1 MASTPEQLGK
11 YKIVRPVG
19 KGAMGV
25 VYEGFDT
32 IIERTVA
39 IKTIRTDELDP
50 SEAEEHSRRFLIE
63 AKAAG
68 KLNHPNIVAIY
79 DYGKEQNL
87 AYIVME
93 YVHGKELK
101 AYFDAGHHFD
111 TGEILRIMSQ
121 LLGALEMAHANGVVH
136 RDIKPANIFLTD
148 KGSVKLGDF
157 GIARIDSTHKT
168 HAGTILGT
176 PSYMS
181 PEQIKGESVDQ
192 RSDLYS
198 TGVILYQFLTGEKP
212 FSGSMVAVMH
222 KVLNEEPP
230 PPSTLNPQSPPA
242 MDLVIAKAMAK
253 DQSQRYSDAR
263 QFIIALRSAVRT
275 AEDAESEETRVINIK
290 DLGLIQEPRPDN
302 ASRTGTKLRDAT
314 RRDATLAGNEVE
326 IEFWRSIGD
335 SEEIA
340 DFEVYLRKYPNGHY
354 AELAQLKI
362 TKLRRAETTLTGKPD
377 ATSTLGQ
384 PGRIVEMRRK
394 AEDARRRAEEE
405 YLRAEEELKLAEES
419 QRKEQEAATQKA
431 ETVVTEALE
440 MQRTATALSRETD
453 AAIHSGELV
462 DAVKSIK
469 PRVDSVLQTA
479 GQIQSRLSDLL
490 VARELLQAGSQEK
503 AESALSMSV
512 ATQQTLHEALQRLE
526 SAVKQRVEAS
536 VRQAEAAI
544 EAARTATLALRQT
557 EPLSLQA
564 IQAGT
569 ILASADKISQ
579 AIAKTSSLANEADNH
594 IQAAYTERNWL
605 PADVLARFQS
615 ASAAN
620 EQLIQKLEQIGLNF
634 EEARRLAQEE
644 AKRRAEEEARL
655 QAEAARRAEDDAKL
669 RAQEETRRLAQE
681 EAKRRAVEEAR
692 LQAEAAR
699 RAEDDAKLR
708 AQEETRRLA
717 QEEAK
722 RRAEEEA
729 RLQAE
734 AARRAEDDAKLRAQE
749 VAKRRAEEATH
760 LQAEADATLIA
771 PVAMVGER
779 GTKPASQP
787 AKLERVAAQET
798 LAASVEKPKNAMLVP
813 AIVGGVIIVAAVG
826 WLAFKPEGQHV
837 APAPTPGAALTS
849 PEPSRPDTDT
859 STAQRQ
865 ADQTKAASQD
875 AELLRQQADQVA
887 KSKSLD
893 AKKALED
900 AKKLTDLKARETAM
914 KAAKDDARQA
924 EEARQAADAAQV
936 KAKAAAKA
944 EADAA
949 AKAKAEAMAKARNEA
964 EAAAKARS
972 DAEAKASAEA
982 ANRASADAAAK
993 AKAKSDAATKAR
1005 NEAEAAAKARSDAD
1019 AKASAE
1025 AASRASADAAAKAK
1039 ARAEPPTVKTPV
1051 TPSALFQ
1058 QAQVLEQS
1066 SMREAVKRYE
1076 EAGNAGYGPASK
1088 RLGEIYVAGAGNV
1101 GRDYVKSVKW
1111 YGRARDQGMDVGSAG
1126 K

>member
-1 MASTPEQLGK
+1 
-11 YKIVRPVG
+11 
-19 KGAMGV
+19 MGV

-644 AKRRAEEEARL
+644 AKRRA
-655 QAEAARRAEDDAKL
+655 
-669 RAQEETRRLAQE
+669 
-681 EAKRRAVEEAR
+681 VEEAR

-708 AQEETRRLA
+708 AQEETRLA

>member
-1 MASTPEQLGK
+1 
-11 YKIVRPVG
+11 
-19 KGAMGV
+19 MGV

-681 EAKRRAVEEAR
+681 EAKRRAEEEAR

-708 AQEETRRLA
+708 AQEETRLA

>member
-1 MASTPEQLGK
+1 
-11 YKIVRPVG
+11 
-19 KGAMGV
+19 MGV

-681 EAKRRAVEEAR
+681 EAKRRA
-692 LQAEAAR
+692 
-699 RAEDDAKLR
+699 
-708 AQEETRRLA
+708 
-717 QEEAK
+717 
-722 RRAEEEA
+722 EEEA

>member
-681 EAKRRAVEEAR
+681 EAKRRAEEEAR

-708 AQEETRRLA
+708 AQEETRLA

>member
-1 MASTPEQLGK
+1 
-11 YKIVRPVG
+11 
-19 KGAMGV
+19 MGV

-749 VAKRRAEEATH
+749 ETRLAQEEAKRRAEEEARLQAEAARRAEDDAKLRAQEVAKRRAEEATH

-787 AKLERVAAQET
+787 N
-798 LAASVEKPKNAMLVP
+798 SN
-813 AIVGGVIIVAAVG
+813 
-826 WLAFKPEGQHV
+826 
-837 APAPTPGAALTS
+837 
-849 PEPSRPDTDT
+849 
-859 STAQRQ
+859 
-865 ADQTKAASQD
+865 ASQPRKPW
-875 AELLRQQADQVA
+875 LRPW
-887 KSKSLD
+887 K
-893 AKKALED
+893 
-900 AKKLTDLKARETAM
+900 
-914 KAAKDDARQA
+914 
-924 EEARQAADAAQV
+924 
-936 KAKAAAKA
+936 
-944 EADAA
+944 
-949 AKAKAEAMAKARNEA
+949 
-964 EAAAKARS
+964 
-972 DAEAKASAEA
+972 
-982 ANRASADAAAK
+982 NR
-993 AKAKSDAATKAR
+993 R
-1005 NEAEAAAKARSDAD
+1005 
-1019 AKASAE
+1019 
-1025 AASRASADAAAKAK
+1025 
-1039 ARAEPPTVKTPV
+1039 TPCSCR
-1051 TPSALFQ
+1051 PS
-1058 QAQVLEQS
+1058 
-1066 SMREAVKRYE
+1066 
-1076 EAGNAGYGPASK
+1076 
-1088 RLGEIYVAGAGNV
+1088 
-1101 GRDYVKSVKW
+1101 
-1111 YGRARDQGMDVGSAG
+1111 SAG
-1126 K
+1126 SSSWLPWAGSRSNRRDNM